1 MATDWNAIQQDAI
14 QEVESLLENVW
25 PTAAHGAIGA
35 TSSLI
40 AAGKY
45 VEENLDNMTVDEGKF
60 LMAQQKIAMQNVLLG
75 YQAIGVAIALN
86 AVNSVITV
94 IISAVPALAEL
105 V

>member
-25 PTAAHGAIGA
+25 PTAAYGAIAA

-45 VEENLDNMTVDEGKF
+45 IEENLDNMTVDEGKF

-75 YQAIGVAIALN
+75 YQDIGAAVAIN

>member
-14 QEVESLLENVW
+14 QEVESLLGNVW
-25 PTAAHGAIGA
+25 PTAAHGAIAA
-35 TSSLI
+35 TASLI

-45 VEENLDNMTVDEGKF
+45 IEENLNNMTADEGKF
-60 LMAQQKIAMQNVLLG
+60 LMAQQKVAMQNVLLG
-75 YQAIGVAIALN
+75 YQAIGIAIAIN